1 LTWCANEGAAI
12 LRVTAKAAQSFMEAR
27 GIEDLRTELWGGITR
42 RG

>member
-1 LTWCANEGAAI
+1 M
-12 LRVTAKAAQSFMEAR
+12 KAR